1 MTDMTYEQ
9 ITGRLVSLA
18 RANGGV
24 VTADQAEHDSELAS
38 MDPAVVSA
46 AARALDGTTSVFGSP
61 RSQGGWF
68 PFDEL
73 HFTALIKTAASSR

>member
-1 MTDMTYEQ
+1 VTYDQ
-9 ITGRLVSLA
+9 VSNRLVALA
-18 RANGGV
+18 QVNGGV
-24 VTADQAEHDSELAS
+24 LTADQAEHDSELAS